1 MRHARG
7 YRRLNRTHEHRKALF
22 SNMAGSLIEHEQ
34 IKTTLPKAK
43 TVQPFIEKLISA
55 AKKGDLAS
63 RRRVISKLG
72 GDKWHIPEEDAE
84 GVERNKYG
92 ELKTAPR
99 ITKHLFDNVAPRFAD
114 RTGGYTRIIK
124 LGKHRIGDG
133 ADLVVLGA
141 PVGSM
146 PRIVQEAAPHLSE
159 GALVTDVGS
168 VKAAL
173 CESLPGLL
181 PPGVTY
187 VGAHPMAGSHHRG
200 VGHARADLFEGAC
213 CVLTPLP
220 ETPPA
225 ARERVAGFWRALG
238 ARVAVRSPAEHD
250 AQVAWMSHVPH
261 VLAFAFGE
269 ALSQAPPGAEELAG
283 SGFRDFTRIARS
295 DAELWGEILSANR
308 KALARPIQAFRD
320 ALTRLVQ
327 AIEDG
332 DGDRLEEGLAAAR
345 QALAGVEVPECGA
358 PHGAVDDAS
367 NRPIRGRDPG
377 NSGGPGRSA
386 SPKKVTNDS

>member
-1 MRHARG
+1 MSDA
-7 YRRLNRTHEHRKALF
+7 A
-22 SNMAGSLIEHEQ
+22 I
-34 IKTTLPKAK
+34 
-43 TVQPFIEKLISA
+43 QPFQRVAVLGLGLLGGSVALA
-55 AKKGDLAS
+55 ARACGAAERVVAAG
-63 RRRVISKLG
+63 RRRAPLEAALRQGVVDEVGEI
-72 GDKWHIPEEDAE
+72 AE
-84 GVERNKYG
+84 VVR
-92 ELKTAPR
+92 
-99 ITKHLFDNVAPRFAD
+99 
-114 RTGGYTRIIK
+114 
-124 LGKHRIGDG
+124 G